1 LLRKSRR
8 NNLIK
13 IFSALIADIDKILKS
28 KILINSR
35 EKFPAEY
42 YDYLDIFSRTL
53 AERLSPLRPGI
64 DYKIILEKTPDEKDL
79 KVF

>member
-28 KILINSR
+28 KVLIDSR
-35 EKFPAEY
+35 EKLPAKY
-42 YDYLDIFSRTL
+42 YDYLDVFSRTL
-53 AERLSPLRPGI
+53 AERFFSFYFNI
-64 DYKIILEKTPDEKDL
+64 NYKIVLEKTLNGKDPEVL
-79 KVF
+79 

>member
-28 KILINSR
+28 KVLIDSR
-35 EKFPAEY
+35 EKLSAKY
-42 YDYLDIFSRTL
+42 YDYLDVFSRTL
-53 AERLSPLRPGI
+53 AERFFSFYFNI
-64 DYKIILEKTPDEKDL
+64 NYKIVLEKTLNGKDPEVL
-79 KVF
+79 